1 MEISSPKVEI
11 MVEDGNFVRKRKI
24 FGQKRKFLEIIKN
37 EFSEVKIFWPKKE
50 IIRPEKEI

>member
-11 MVEDGNFVRKRKI
+11 MVEDGNFGRKRKI
-24 FGQKRKFLEIIKN
+24 FAQKRKFLEIIKN

-50 IIRPEKEI
+50 IIRPEMEI